1 MTSKPNVRDRK
12 SRTVSIGV
20 SLNVSVR
27 LEGMVVGRVL
37 AGRDVG
43 AIAGL
48 PLTTGASVAG
58 GGGAADSAPAAAIEI
73 TAAAIQLRPFD
84 CRMCSSFFP

>member
-1 MTSKPNVRDRK
+1 MTSNPNVRDRK

-27 LEGMVVGRVL
+27 LEGMVVGRVV

-43 AIAGL
+43 AVAGL
-48 PLTTGASVAG
+48 PFTAGASVAD
-58 GGGAADSAPAAAIEI
+58 GGGAADNAAATVEI
-73 TAAAIQLRPFD
+73 TAAVIQLRLFD